1 MEARKYTMDFAGRP
15 LTFEFGRYAE
25 LAAGSVLLRYGDT
38 VVMVNVTYSETPREG
53 QDFFPLSVDFEE
65 KQYAAGKIPGGFIKR
80 ETRPTEKAI
89 LTCRLIDRPIRP
101 LFPKGIRN
109 DVQVVATV
117 LSVDVDNPP
126 DVPAMIGSSVA
137 LSISDV
143 PWGGPTGSVTVG
155 RVNGQFVINPNEK
168 ERALSDLHLTVS
180 GTKDAIMMVEAGAN
194 ELSEDVMLEGI
205 MKAHEVIKE
214 LVAFQEKIIAEIGK
228 PKREFPLFVTGD
240 DIKAAVRE
248 YAFDKI
254 KWSFDTTVRQER
266 QQREDE
272 VKADVMA
279 HFAETFAGRLS
290 EVGDAIYSLNKEVM
304 RRKILDEGIR
314 PDGRGTTEVRPIW
327 CEVGVLPRT
336 HGSAV
341 FTRGQT
347 QALTVTTLG
356 SLREVQIL
364 DGLSNEDSKRY
375 IHHYNMP
382 PYATGEAG
390 RMRAPGRREI
400 GHGALAE
407 RALEPM
413 IPNEADF
420 PYALRLVSEVL
431 SSNGSSSMASVCG
444 STLSL
449 MDAGV
454 KIKAPVAGVAMGL
467 IKDDKS
473 DKVSVLTDIQG
484 LEDFLGDMDFKVAG
498 TMNGITAIQMDIK
511 IKGIDESI
519 LRQALKQALDGRLH
533 ILKIMLDTLAQPRE
547 QLSRYAPKI
556 VTFMIN
562 PDKIREVIGPG
573 GKMINKIIADT
584 GVKIDIDDDGRVAI
598 ATPDDEAAAKARK
611 IIEGIAKDV
620 EAGAVYQGRVV
631 RVMSNLG
638 AFIELLPGKDGLLH
652 ISKLSNERVD
662 KVEDVLNVGDEVEVK
677 VQEIDSQ
684 GRVNLIRNDIVYE
697 RKAFSPR
704 PQGDSSSSSHAGGR
718 PPRRDGRN

>member
-1 MEARKYTMDFAGRP
+1 MEPRKYTMDFAGRP
-15 LTFEFGRYAE
+15 LSFEFGRYAE
-25 LAAGSVLLRYGDT
+25 QAAGATLVRYGDT
-38 VVMVNVTYSETPREG
+38 AVLVSVTYSETPREG
-53 QDFFPLSVDFEE
+53 TDFFPLSVDFEE
-65 KQYAAGKIPGGFIKR
+65 KLYSVGKIPGGFIKR
-80 ETRPTEKAI
+80 ESRPTEKAI

-101 LFPKGIRN
+101 LFPKGMRN

-117 LSVDVDNPP
+117 LSVDVNNPP
-126 DVPAMIGSSVA
+126 DIPAMLGSSVA
-137 LSISDV
+137 LCVSDI

-155 RVNGQFVINPNEK
+155 RIDGQFVLNPNEQQV
-168 ERALSDLHLTVS
+168 EESDLHLTVS
-180 GTKDAIMMVEAGAN
+180 GTKDAIMMVEAGAK
-194 ELSEDVMLEGI
+194 ELSEEVMLNAI
-205 MKAHEVIKE
+205 LFAHESIKE
-214 LVAFQEKIIAEIGK
+214 LVAFQENIIAEIGK
-228 PKREFPLFVTGD
+228 EKREFPLVVTGG
-240 DIKAAVRE
+240 DIQEAVQ
-248 YAFDKI
+248 AFAKDKVR
-254 KWSFDTTVRQER
+254 WVFDTDVRAER
-266 QQREDE
+266 QQREDQ
-272 VKADVMA
+272 VKQQVLEQ
-279 HFAETFAGRLS
+279 FAEEFEGRQS
-290 EVGDAIYSLNKEVM
+290 EIEDALYALNKEVM
-304 RRKILDEGIR
+304 RRKILDQDIR
-314 PDGRGTTEVRPIW
+314 PDGRSSKEVRPIW
-327 CEVGVLPRT
+327 CEVGLLPRT

-347 QALTVTTLG
+347 QVLTVTTLG
-356 SLREVQIL
+356 SLREVQML

-375 IHHYNMP
+375 IHHYNFP

-413 IPNEADF
+413 VPSDEEF

-467 IKDDKS
+467 IKDEQS
-473 DKVSVLTDIQG
+473 NKVAVLTDIQG

-498 TMNGITAIQMDIK
+498 SMNGITAIQMDIK
-511 IKGIDESI
+511 IKGIDEDV
-519 LRQALKQALDGRLH
+519 LRQALNQALDARLH
-533 ILKIMLDTLAQPRE
+533 ILRTMLEALPEPRE
-547 QLSRYAPKI
+547 QLSKYAPKI
-556 VTFMIN
+556 VTFFIN

-584 GVKIDIDDDGRVAI
+584 GVKIDIEDDGRVAI

-620 EAGAVYQGRVV
+620 EAGEVYMGRVV

-638 AFIELLPGKDGLLH
+638 AFVELLPGKDGLLH
-652 ISKLSNERVD
+652 ISKLANERVD

-697 RKAFSPR
+697 RRSFTPR
-704 PQGDSSSSSHAGGR
+704 DRGGQGGRGSGR
-718 PPRRDGRN
+718 PPRRDGR